1 MHCFKGCSSEQV
13 LRAVGLSW
21 ADLFKADDTGRWA
34 NHKPYTPTQQT
45 PSSTGTDAKK
55 LVDLWN
61 RAAPVTRDC
70 PAGLYLAAR
79 GIEIAAPA
87 SLRWAVLEYWHV
99 VEDCWQVLGNFPAML
114 AKIES
119 ADGNLA
125 GLHYTYIEQDGSGK
139 AKVPAARGLPTKKVR
154 AVESGATNGAAIR
167 LYPAAQQLV
176 LAEGIET
183 ALAVRQALGAEWPT
197 WATVSAGGLERIA
210 LPDEVER
217 VLIAADND
225 ASGTGQRA
233 AIVAARR
240 FIEQGREV
248 HVKLPAEQGR
258 DWLDALQD
266 GA

>member
-1 MHCFKGCSSEQV
+1 MN
-13 LRAVGLSW
+13 AVGLSW
-21 ADLFKADDTGRWA
+21 ADLYRADDTGRWA
-34 NHKPYTPTQQT
+34 NPKPYEPTQRA

-70 PAGLYLAAR
+70 PAGLYLSAR
-79 GIEIAAPA
+79 GIDIGAPA
-87 SLRWAVLEYWHV
+87 SLRWAVLEYWHLI
-99 VEDCWQVLGNFPAML
+99 DDKPAVLGNFPTML

-119 ADGNLA
+119 ADGTLA
-125 GLHYTYIEQDGSGK
+125 GLHYTYLEQDGSSK
-139 AKVPAARGLPTKKVR
+139 AKAPTARGLPTKKVR
-154 AVESGATNGAAIR
+154 SVEPGATNGAAIR

-183 ALAVRQALGAEWPT
+183 ALAVRQALGVEWPV
-197 WATVSAGGLERIA
+197 WATVSAGGLERVV
-210 LPDEVER
+210 LPNEVKQ

-225 ASGTGQRA
+225 NSGTGQRA

-248 HVKLPAEQGR
+248 HVKLPAAAGT